1 MVTALSDN
9 MAGIWDVKSGKCTG
23 ILQESKQ
30 KNKQSYIKKESF
42 VFDAE
47 QERMRSCLGHT
58 AEVLTADF
66 SVDGRHIITASL
78 DGLVMIWDIDT
89 CTVVDTLYML
99 AGKTGVNINGV
110 NMSNLHPDSQVS
122 DEDRLLLKQY
132 GVILN

>member
-1 MVTALSDN
+1 
-9 MAGIWDVKSGKCTG
+9 
-23 ILQESKQ
+23 
-30 KNKQSYIKKESF
+30 
-42 VFDAE
+42 
-47 QERMRSCLGHT
+47 MRSCLGHT

-78 DGLVMIWDIDT
+78 DGLLMIWDVDT

-99 AGKTGVNINGV
+99 AGKTGV

>member
-9 MAGIWDVKSGKCTG
+9 MAGIWDVKSGK
-23 ILQESKQ
+23 
-30 KNKQSYIKKESF
+30 
-42 VFDAE
+42 
-47 QERMRSCLGHT
+47 RMRSCLGHT

-78 DGLVMIWDIDT
+78 DGLVMIWDVDA